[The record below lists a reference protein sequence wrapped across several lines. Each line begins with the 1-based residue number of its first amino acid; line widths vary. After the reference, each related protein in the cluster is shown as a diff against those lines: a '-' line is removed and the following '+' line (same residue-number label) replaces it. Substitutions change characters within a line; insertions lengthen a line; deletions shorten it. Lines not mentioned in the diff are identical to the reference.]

1 MRGLDP
7 QVVPE
12 GFDRI
17 ELRTVLGQ
25 RAQVKAMAVAPQPG
39 THLRSTVVSRVVVD
53 QEDFLSSVPLG
64 QAIEKSRVASTFKD
78 VATAVVEAWP
88 VQVDRPKDLLGVPL
102 AGRRNQRLVSAA
114 CPRLVEAGVLT
125 ETGFIGEEQGGVV
138 LRGFFLAGGRCNAAS
153 GLERADRPSPVGGAG
168 AALKNPSL

>member
-7 QVVPE
+7 QVVPK

-25 RAQVKAMAVAPQPG
+25 RAQVKAMAVAPQPC

-53 QEDFLSSVPLG
+53 QEDFLSSVSLG

-138 LRGFFLAGGRCNAAS
+138 LRGFFLAGDTCSVAS
-153 GLERADRPSPVGGAG
+153 GLGRSDRLWPVGGAG